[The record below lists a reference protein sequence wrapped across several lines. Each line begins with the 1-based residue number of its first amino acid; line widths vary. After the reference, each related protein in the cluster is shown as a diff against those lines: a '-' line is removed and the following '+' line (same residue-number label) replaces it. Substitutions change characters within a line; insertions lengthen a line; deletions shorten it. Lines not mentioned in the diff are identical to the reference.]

1 MVTSTPKMT
10 YEEFLNFDD
19 GTEYLYE
26 LENGELIQ
34 VASESELNQTISV
47 FLLLYFARLGIY
59 QDRLRVKS
67 EIAVQSYTV
76 GVRVP
81 DLMIF
86 SEELASAM
94 RGAKRSLV
102 TLDMPPP
109 MLVVEVVSPDSE
121 KRDYRYKRTEYAA
134 RGIPEYWIVDPMAGK
149 VTILEWIEG
158 MYEEK
163 VFQGKDK
170 IISPQLGTLSLTADE
185 VLKAGEQS
193 KMLPFLAAE

>member
-1 MVTSTPKMT
+1 MLTSISKMT
-10 YEEFLNFDD
+10 YAEFLNFDD

-34 VASESELNQTISV
+34 MASESELNRRIV
-47 FLLLYFARLGIY
+47 MLLVAEFLKIGIPFY
-59 QDRLRVKS
+59 RLRIGS
-67 EIAVQSYTV
+67 ELVVTTRMV

-86 SEELASAM
+86 SEELFQTM
-94 RGAKRSLV
+94 KGAKRSLI

-109 MLVVEVVSPDSE
+109 MLVVEVVRPDSE
-121 KRDYRYKRTEYAA
+121 KRDYRYKRSEYSA
-134 RGIPEYWIVDPMAGK
+134 RGIPEYWIIDPMLQK

-163 VFQGKDK
+163 VLQREDR
-170 IISPQLGTLSLTADE
+170 IISPQLGTLSLTAKE
-185 VLKAGEQS
+185 LLQAGE
-193 KMLPFLAAE
+193 K

>member
-1 MVTSTPKMT
+1 MVTSPAKMT

-19 GTEYLYE
+19 GTDYLYE

-34 VASESELNQTISV
+34 VASESEINHRIVMLLV
-47 FLLLYFARLGIY
+47 AEFLKMGIPFY
-59 QDRLRVKS
+59 RLRIGS
-67 EIAVQSYTV
+67 ELVVSSRMI
-76 GVRVP
+76 GVRIP
-81 DLMIF
+81 DLMMF

-94 RGAKRSLV
+94 RGAKRSLI

-121 KRDYRYKRTEYAA
+121 KRDYRYKRAEYAA
-134 RGIPEYWIVDPMAGK
+134 RWIPEYWIIDPIAEK

-163 VFQGKDK
+163 VFQGNKT
-170 IISPQLGTLSLTADE
+170 IVSPQLGSLSLTANE
-185 VLKAGEQS
+185 LLKARGE
-193 KMLPFLAAE
+193 

>member
-1 MVTSTPKMT
+1 MVTSPAKMT

-19 GTEYLYE
+19 GTDYLYE

-34 VASESELNQTISV
+34 VASESEINHRIVMLLV
-47 FLLLYFARLGIY
+47 AEFLKMGIPFY
-59 QDRLRVKS
+59 RLRIGS
-67 EIAVQSYTV
+67 ELVVSSRMI
-76 GVRVP
+76 GVRIP
-81 DLMIF
+81 DLMMF

-94 RGAKRSLV
+94 RGAKRSLI

-121 KRDYRYKRTEYAA
+121 KRDYRYKRAEYAA
-134 RGIPEYWIVDPMAGK
+134 RWIPEYWIIDPIAEK

-163 VFQGKDK
+163 VFQGNKT
-170 IISPQLGTLSLTADE
+170 IVSPQLGSLSLTANE
-185 VLKAGEQS
+185 LLKAGGE
-193 KMLPFLAAE
+193 

>member
-1 MVTSTPKMT
+1 MVTSLTKMT

-19 GTEYLYE
+19 GTDYLYE

-34 VASESELNQTISV
+34 GASESELNQMIAV

-67 EIAVQSYTV
+67 EIAVQSPSV

-81 DLMIF
+81 DLMIL
-86 SEELASAM
+86 SEELALAM
-94 RGAKRSLV
+94 RGAKRSLI
-102 TLDMPPP
+102 TIDMPPP

-134 RGIPEYWIVDPMAGK
+134 RGIPEYWIVDPIAGK

-158 MYEEK
+158 MYEER
-163 VFQGKDK
+163 VFQGNKA
-170 IISPQLGTLSLTADE
+170 IVSPQLGTLSLTANQL
-185 VLKAGEQS
+185 LKAGVE
-193 KMLPFLAAE
+193 

>member
-1 MVTSTPKMT
+1 MVTSPAQMT

-19 GTEYLYE
+19 GTDYLYE

-34 VASESELNQTISV
+34 MASESEINHRIVMLLV
-47 FLLLYFARLGIY
+47 AEFLKMGIPFY
-59 QDRLRVKS
+59 RLRIGS
-67 EIAVQSYTV
+67 ELVVSSRMI
-76 GVRVP
+76 GVRIP
-81 DLMIF
+81 DLMMF

-94 RGAKRSLV
+94 RGAKRSLI

-121 KRDYRYKRTEYAA
+121 KRDYRYKRAEYAA
-134 RGIPEYWIVDPMAGK
+134 RWIPEYWIIDPIAEK

-163 VFQGKDK
+163 VFQGNKT
-170 IISPQLGTLSLTADE
+170 IVSPQLGSLSLTANE
-185 VLKAGEQS
+185 LLKAGGE
-193 KMLPFLAAE
+193 

>member
-134 RGIPEYWIVDPMAGK
+134 RGIPEYWIIDPIAEK
-149 VTILEWIEG
+149 VTILEWVEG

-163 VFQGKDK
+163 VFQSKDN
-170 IISPQLGTLSLTADE
+170 IISPQLGTLSLTVNE
-185 VLKAGEQS
+185 ILQAGECVN
-193 KMLPFLAAE
+193 

>member
-1 MVTSTPKMT
+1 MLTTTGKMT

-34 VASESELNQTISV
+34 VASESELNQMIAV
-47 FLLLYFARLGIY
+47 FLLLYFASLGIY

-67 EIAVQSYTV
+67 EIAVPSHTV
-76 GVRVP
+76 GVRMP
-81 DLMIF
+81 DLVVF

-94 RGAKRSLV
+94 RGAKRSLI

-109 MLVVEVVSPDSE
+109 MLVVEVVSPNQE

-134 RGIPEYWIVDPMAGK
+134 RGIPEYWIIDPIAEK
-149 VTILEWIEG
+149 VTILEWVEG

-163 VFQGKDK
+163 IFQGKEV
-170 IISPQLGTLSLTADE
+170 IISPQLETLSLTANE
-185 VLKAGEQS
+185 LLTAGG
-193 KMLPFLAAE
+193 A